1 MDAVGGL
8 GAEQTS
14 SAVKI
19 SNLTLPLDLPALL
32 SAQAGLTTFERGK
45 HAADDGEM
53 SIVGLIGCGLFF
65 SGERRRRPDL
75 FCAFHQPS

>member
-19 SNLTLPLDLPALL
+19 SNLTLPLDLPALR

-53 SIVGLIGCGLFF
+53 SIVVLIGCGLSFQAKDA
-65 SGERRRRPDL
+65 GGPDL

>member
-45 HAADDGEM
+45 HAG
-53 SIVGLIGCGLFF
+53 
-65 SGERRRRPDL
+65 R
-75 FCAFHQPS
+75 